1 MSREA
6 AEALLARV
14 ERQTKWPHDSERSYL
29 TDLNTWAAV
38 YDLDRDALKRV
49 GGWRD
54 TRRTYKIDPL
64 GERIAD
70 AWAAYLFN
78 EDPRLA
84 PAADGDLE
92 NLMALYRDG
101 VGGTSELERA
111 GGLCIAEGEIWPRI
125 YVDELA
131 APRPLLDWVSRR
143 QVFPLWVG
151 PRLAGAAV
159 WTELPRPPKARKGEV
174 YRHFEVHVADTV
186 LNRLYVGKAQELGTR
201 VELEA
206 HPDLAGLDEWW
217 DHELGLLIGRIP
229 NKLRRDR
236 TRGVS
241 DFRGIL
247 DYLLD
252 LNEACTIGSSNMRLT
267 ARRRLVLSA
276 AYANRQATRDDLELT
291 PEEQVNATASRAPKA
306 EFDPAEEVLIEDPL
320 DTELGREGKD
330 PLRIL
335 EYSFDAEPLI
345 AWKREL
351 VESAVTRVGL
361 MPQYVGAGSP
371 ADGSY
376 AISGTALRLR
386 LIPTDSVGRAKG
398 RYWLSAMP
406 RILSRMAQL
415 DAKPQAATGFGR
427 PWENAEGTP
436 VFERRPGIPVDELEE
451 AQKHQARRA
460 AGIES
465 VYTGVRESH
474 PDWTDDEVKAEVDRI
489 REDTN
494 ASGAGGMFG
503 NLGV

>member
-14 ERQTKWPHDSERSYL
+14 ESSQKWPHHSE
-29 TDLNTWAAV
+29 TDLLSHLNTWAAI
-38 YDLDRDALKRV
+38 YDLDRDALKRAAD
-49 GGWRD
+49 WRD
-54 TRRTYKIDPL
+54 NRRTYRIDPL

-84 PAADGDLE
+84 PADDADLD

-111 GGLCIAEGEIWPRI
+111 AGLCSAEGEIWPRI

-159 WTELPRPPKARKGEV
+159 WTELPWPPKARKGEV
-174 YRHFEVHVADTV
+174 YRHFEVHVAGTV
-186 LNRLYVGKAQELGTR
+186 LNRLYVGKAQELGQR
-201 VELEA
+201 VELDA
-206 HPDLAGLDEWW
+206 HPDLAGVDEWW
-217 DHELGLLIGRIP
+217 DHDLGLLVGRIP
-229 NKLRRDR
+229 NRLRRDR
-236 TRGVS
+236 RRGVS

-252 LNEACTIGSSNMRLT
+252 LNEACTIGSSNMRLS

-276 AYANRQATRDDLELT
+276 AYANRNAAPRDDLDLT
-291 PEEQVNATASRAPKA
+291 PEEAINATASRAPRA

-330 PLRIL
+330 PIRVL

-361 MPQYVGAGSP
+361 MPQYVGAGAP

-398 RYWLSAMP
+398 RYWLSALP
-406 RILSRMAQL
+406 RILSLMAQL
-415 DAKPQAATGFGR
+415 DASPAFGR
-427 PWENAEGTP
+427 PWANAEGTP
-436 VFERRPGIPVDELEE
+436 TVERRPGIPVDELEE

-465 VYTGVRESH
+465 IYTGVRESH
-474 PDWTDDEVKAEVDRI
+474 RDWTDDQVVEEVDRI
-489 REDTN
+489 REDQ
-494 ASGAGGMFG
+494 SQSGGGGIFGGAGF
-503 NLGV
+503 